1 MQEPIKEQT
10 IEEKKSSLI
19 DDIFEEEV
27 ITPEISLSP
36 EFDTLVQQVAKE
48 GETMNDGQVVQRQ
61 TVSETMMTETVPE
74 TPIEDEMP
82 VNFDISE
89 HDLEEILAELN
100 GKKKNS
106 FLDDDSIGSEDTE
119 DVTANFASNYSYVPQ
134 PTQGYQQTP
143 NTSSADDDF
152 FKSLNDDFTEIVGG
166 NG

>member
-1 MQEPIKEQT
+1 
-10 IEEKKSSLI
+10 
-19 DDIFEEEV
+19 
-27 ITPEISLSP
+27 
-36 EFDTLVQQVAKE
+36 
-48 GETMNDGQVVQRQ
+48 MNDSQVVQRQ

-74 TPIEDEMP
+74 TPIEDETP

-119 DVTANFASNYSYVPQ
+119 DVTANFANSYSYVPQ
-134 PTQGYQQTP
+134 PTQGYRQTP